1 MVCCRCRVELVQLQ
15 WGSALV
21 TALVVV
27 RVSLVGDVVYGPKVK
42 VKPRDQWRSN
52 RRNSNRSNSSRVVSS
67 CSNNRNHSAKLQD
80 SWDAP
85 RRTTVA
91 FVGVAAAVARGITAP
106 IYIYYS
112 PPFPLLLILFF
123 PHFPTI
129 SLNIFST
136 FLSFSSSP
144 SSFPSF
150 FSTVAFPS
158 PSLTLPALYPSKP
171 FLIPALP
178 SLS

>member
-1 MVCCRCRVELVQLQ
+1 MELVQLQ

-91 FVGVAAAVARGITAP
+91 FVGVAAAVARINVWRQLGAEMRELEVSRVKRKAIAA
-106 IYIYYS
+106 
-112 PPFPLLLILFF
+112 
-123 PHFPTI
+123 
-129 SLNIFST
+129 
-136 FLSFSSSP
+136 
-144 SSFPSF
+144 
-150 FSTVAFPS
+150 VAS
-158 PSLTLPALYPSKP
+158 VVA
-171 FLIPALP
+171 IMEVI
-178 SLS
+178 